1 MTQPAWARR
10 TAFGALILFLLSWVF
25 PIGAG
30 LAKDT
35 SMFPRWWGTAD
46 VALAFVLAI
55 AALGIPV
62 LVRGRVDKG
71 VEEATYRAYRILT
84 HGIMAVGVLVMLAG
98 DRITWAN
105 CATGFLWR
113 TWLGLYML
121 RGGSLPYAHMALPAP
136 DSGVGSAAGYD
147 APATVHIGSADRY

>member
-1 MTQPAWARR
+1 MTQPAWIRPI
-10 TAFGALILFLLSWVF
+10 AFGALILFLLSWVF

-35 SMFPRWWGTAD
+35 SVFPRWWGTAD

-55 AALGIPV
+55 AALGIPA

-71 VEEATYRAYRILT
+71 VEEAAYRAYRILT

-105 CATGFLWR
+105 CATGFLGEPGWACICC
-113 TWLGLYML
+113 
-121 RGGSLPYAHMALPAP
+121 RGGSLPSDHMPLPEI
-136 DSGVGSAAGYD
+136 DSSI
-147 APATVHIGSADRY
+147 PRM

>member
-1 MTQPAWARR
+1 MYTHSARRALRAMVQPAWIRPI
-10 TAFGALILFLLSWVF
+10 AFGALILFLLSWVF

-35 SMFPRWWGTAD
+35 SAFPRWWGAAD

-55 AALGIPV
+55 ATLGIPV
-62 LVRGRVDKG
+62 LVRGRVNKG
-71 VEEATYRAYRILT
+71 VEEAAYRAYRVLT

-113 TWLGLYML
+113 TWLGLYI
-121 RGGSLPYAHMALPAP
+121 LP
-136 DSGVGSAAGYD
+136 SWI
-147 APATVHIGSADRY
+147 ATVHARGMARA

>member
-1 MTQPAWARR
+1 MYTHSAGEGSEPMTQPAWIRLI
-10 TAFGALILFLLSWVF
+10 AFGALILFLLSWVF

-35 SMFPRWWGTAD
+35 TVFPRWWGAAD

-62 LVRGRVDKG
+62 LVGGRVNSG

-84 HGIMAVGVLVMLAG
+84 HGIMAMGVLVMLAG
-98 DRITWAN
+98 DRIMWAN

-113 TWLGLYML
+113 TWLGLYI
-121 RGGSLPYAHMALPAP
+121 LPWWI
-136 DSGVGSAAGYD
+136 AAVRSHGI
-147 APATVHIGSADRY
+147 ARA